1 VPVSRS
7 ACCSTQKLSNSW
19 LFDCVLTGHFSPA
32 WSRSPDTSKV
42 KNKMVYASSKDTF
55 RQQLD
60 GVQIELQAT
69 DASELDYSVITER
82 ALR

>member
-1 VPVSRS
+1 MAVLGPHLCQLALSL
-7 ACCSTQKLSNSW
+7 ALLCC
-19 LFDCVLTGHFSPA
+19 
-32 WSRSPDTSKV
+32 RSPDVARV
-42 KNKMVYASSKDTF
+42 KAKMVYASSKDTF

-69 DASELDYSVITER
+69 DASELDLSVLKER